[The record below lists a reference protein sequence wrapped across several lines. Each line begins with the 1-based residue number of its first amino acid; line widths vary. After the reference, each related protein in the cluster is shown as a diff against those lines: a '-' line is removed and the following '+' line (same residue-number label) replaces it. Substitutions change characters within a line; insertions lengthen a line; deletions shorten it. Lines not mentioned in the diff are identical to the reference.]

1 MAILDD
7 LKGVLSADEFSKLE
21 SDPALK
27 TRLTRG
33 DELRSFYDG
42 EETTTTST
50 TSTVANTGTTET
62 TRSTPANQFDLSAI
76 ESMFDRKIG
85 KLDERIDSRFNTL
98 VEQKGNELVNN
109 AVKISIQRAD
119 ELNRI
124 YAQHHQDFGT
134 PFDSKAFND
143 FLEKDENKSRFRT
156 ITEAYDAMTADARIQ
171 KKLDAAK
178 AEGKAEAVAARSGGN
193 VPGTT
198 PVPATHGNI
207 VKFLKRGSSAEGAP
221 ATGAQRAA
229 TALDNILARRNEAAS

>member
-7 LKGVLSADEFSKLE
+7 LKGVLSAEEFSKLE
-21 SDPALK
+21 GNAVLK
-27 TRLTRG
+27 TRLSRG

-42 EETTTTST
+42 EETPATPPAAASGNDP
-50 TSTVANTGTTET
+50 AP
-62 TRSTPANQFDLSAI
+62 RSTPANQFDLSAI

-98 VEQKGNELVNN
+98 VEQKGNDLVNS

-124 YAQHHQDFGT
+124 YAQHSQDFGT
-134 PFDSKAFND
+134 AFDSKAFND

-156 ITEAYDAMTADARIQ
+156 ITDAYDAMTADARLQ
-171 KKLDAAK
+171 KKLDTAK

-207 VKFLKRGSSAEGAP
+207 VKFLKRGSPAEGAP

-229 TALDNILARRNEAAS
+229 TALDNILARREQAAS